1 MTIEEVCDRLKDID
15 KSLYRIRD
23 DIQRLRNDVDTI
35 IFLFLLEVMVLSL
48 YVWGG

>member
-1 MTIEEVCDRLKDID
+1 MTIEEVCDRLQDID

-35 IFLFLLEVMVLSL
+35 IFLFLLEVVVLSL